1 MIRTAGSPSAVHLVV
16 PGVDAAVAWKPP
28 EGPIVLS
35 DEYLRLVERA
45 EQLPENRP
53 GTDKTWVE
61 RMLASSKY
69 VLNNIREMP
78 PE

>member
-1 MIRTAGSPSAVHLVV
+1 MDDATKRTLAAI
-16 PGVDAAVAWKPP
+16 DAAVAWKPP

-69 VLNNIREMP
+69 VLNNIREIP
-78 PE
+78 RE